1 MARDGQG
8 NYIPPLNNW
17 NPAVDGN
24 EADADGWNQ
33 LLQDLSTALSQS
45 LSSDGQTSM
54 TGPLRMGGN
63 RIQDLGEPTGNS
75 HAVRRSQLGKGG
87 NLASANNVDI
97 PNEGA
102 LFEVTGTTDIKSLS
116 GGFNGRLVV
125 LRFLGSLTIEHS
137 DNLALPNQSD
147 ITTKAGDAFVFYRFS
162 GDKWAALYGASATR
176 DVVSS
181 NTDTSGGNKVV
192 TQGWMGLGQRIS
204 DGSLDD
210 LNGLDMN
217 NLPNHINTAGFHGH
231 TTGNAA
237 ANAPTPNGH
246 AYLFLKELSNSNFQ
260 IAMRRGGNNYYMRTD
275 QNPWDEL
282 HHTGNFPPIGMCY
295 TQYPGTDTP
304 STLFGGTWT
313 LMFNTEGVFFR
324 TEGQGASSF
333 GGGVQGDAIRN
344 ISGIFSAYSYED
356 GGPSGPFRSTI
367 SNTSQLGADNP
378 IETRTYI
385 RFSFN
390 ASREVPTASE
400 NRPRNRTVRVWR
412 KTAH

>member
-125 LRFLGSLTIEHS
+125 LRFLDELTIEHS
-137 DNLALPNQSD
+137 DNLVLPNQSD

-162 GDKWAALYGASATR
+162 GAKWAALYGTAATR

-181 NTDTSGGNKVV
+181 NADTSGGDKLV
-192 TQGWMGLGQRIS
+192 TQGWMGLGKTARVDATI
-204 DGSLDD
+204 DKDD
-210 LNGLDMN
+210 LSSTGFFGNYAARQVIHVENAATQDYAAQLTLNTSSN
-217 NLPNHINTAGFHGH
+217 NLTYRVKRAG
-231 TTGNAA
+231 AW
-237 ANAPTPNGH
+237 
-246 AYLFLKELSNSNFQ
+246 E
-260 IAMRRGGNNYYMRTD
+260 
-275 QNPWDEL
+275 DEVEI
-282 HHTGNFPPIGMCY
+282 HHTGNFPPIGYCY
-295 TQYPGTDTP
+295 TQYPGTSTP
-304 STLFGGTWT
+304 SSLFGGTWT

-333 GGGVQGDAIRN
+333 GGGIQSQSVQSHRHGIRYRQSQS
-344 ISGIFSAYSYED
+344 SG
-356 GGPSGPFRSTI
+356 GGSRVLHELNAPTSST
-367 SNTSQLGADNP
+367 NTEYYGGS
-378 IETRTYI
+378 ET
-385 RFSFN
+385 
-390 ASREVPTASE
+390 
-400 NRPRNRTVRVWR
+400 RPRNRTIRVWR